1 MKNIEVVAAIIQ
13 KDNKI
18 LATKRGYGE
27 FENMWEFPGGKI
39 EAGETRETALIREI
53 KEELDADI
61 SIDQFV
67 ITVEYTYPS
76 FHLVMHCYFCSL
88 INGEFNLLEHNE
100 AKWLEL
106 DNLWSVDWLQADI
119 DVINKILEI
128 KKQLT

>member
-13 KDNKI
+13 KNNKI

-39 EAGETRETALIREI
+39 EAGETRETALKREI

-61 SIDQFV
+61 TIDQFL
-67 ITVEYTYPS
+67 ITVEYPYPN
-76 FHLVMHCYFCSL
+76 FHLIMHCYFCSL

-100 AKWLEL
+100 ARWLDL

-128 KKQLT
+128 KNS

>member
-67 ITVEYTYPS
+67 ITVEYTYPK

-88 INGEFNLLEHNE
+88 INGEFDLLEHNE
-100 AKWLEL
+100 ARWLEIN
-106 DNLWSVDWLQADI
+106 NLWSVDWLQADI

-128 KKQLT
+128 KNS

>member
-39 EAGETRETALIREI
+39 EAGETREIALLREI

-67 ITVEYTYPS
+67 ITVEYNYS
-76 FHLVMHCYFCSL
+76 NFHLVMHCYFCSL
-88 INGEFNLLEHNE
+88 INGEFDLLEHNE
-100 AKWLEL
+100 ARWLDI

-119 DVINKILEI
+119 DVINKIIEL
-128 KKQLT
+128 KNS

>member
-1 MKNIEVVAAIIQ
+1 MKKIEVVAAIIQ

-67 ITVEYTYPS
+67 ITV
-76 FHLVMHCYFCSL
+76 MHCYFCSL

>member
-39 EAGETRETALIREI
+39 EIGETREIALKREI

-61 SIDQFV
+61 KIDRLI
-67 ITVEYTYPS
+67 ITVEYTYPN
-76 FHLVMHCYFCSL
+76 FHLIMHCYLCTL
-88 INGEFNLLEHNE
+88 ENGEFNLLEHND
-100 AKWLEL
+100 ARWLEL
-106 DNLWSVDWLQADI
+106 DDLLSVDWLPADI
-119 DVINKILEI
+119 DVIEEI
-128 KKQLT
+128 IRIKGNS